1 MKRMPFERPTEHYDE
16 RLIPI
21 DEQICSLLKQRKDI
35 SDNNPGFPPL
45 EDISKWAE
53 KFDLYEDL
61 LRSLFGLLENDDH
74 YRPQIEPTDFQKY
87 LTVSKSVEIEQCLYS
102 VTFIRQYANAS
113 VVSFNI
119 DWEEDDED
127 RFEDRFRRLS
137 FWNLWLGEEYD
148 CRMEGGGGTTGHIN
162 YNIIVS
168 PPLPD
173 DVSGLAFR
181 FREYQTPFNGKP
193 TGLEVVMH
201 LQ

>member
-21 DEQICSLLKQRKDI
+21 DEHICSLLKQRKDI
-35 SDNNPGFPPL
+35 SNNNPGFPPL

-61 LRSLFGLLENDDH
+61 LRSIFGVLKNDD
-74 YRPQIEPTDFQKY
+74 YFRPQIEPTDFQRY
-87 LTVSKSVEIEQCLYS
+87 LPVSKSVEKEKCMYS

-113 VVSFNI
+113 VVSFNV
-119 DWEEDDED
+119 DWEEDNDED
-127 RFEDRFRRLS
+127 RFHRHS
-137 FWNLWLGEEYD
+137 WNLWLGEEYD
-148 CRMEGGGGTTGHIN
+148 CRVTGGGGTEGHIN
-162 YNIIVS
+162 YNFIVS

-173 DVSGLAFR
+173 DVSGLDFI

-193 TGLEVVMH
+193 SGLEVVMR
-201 LQ
+201 LD

>member
-35 SDNNPGFPPL
+35 SNNNPGFPPL

-61 LRSLFGLLENDDH
+61 LRSIFGVLENDDH
-74 YRPQIEPTDFQKY
+74 FRPQVEPTDFKKY
-87 LTVSKSVEIEQCLYS
+87 LPVSKSVEKEQCLYS

-113 VVSFNI
+113 VINFNI
-119 DWEEDDED
+119 DWEPEEEPSRD
-127 RFEDRFRRLS
+127 RFHRHS
-137 FWNLWLGEEYD
+137 FWELSLGEEYD
-148 CRMEGGGGTTGHIN
+148 CRITGGGGNNGHMN
-162 YNIIVS
+162 YNFIVS

-173 DVSGLAFR
+173 EISGLDLV
-181 FREYQTPFNGKP
+181 FRENQTPFKGKP
-193 TGLEVVMH
+193 TGFEVVIH
-201 LQ
+201 IE